1 MSIIDKLKIL
11 SSLDKVEQVP
21 AEYLIPTLFYYSDRA
36 EAFEVYALS
45 YLENYIGQHRVNVAR
60 TKLESDEELPVDGD
74 AQPMPV
80 VQVNLDDCV
89 VYQRVLPVL
98 NKPALAKNKFTCFV
112 YIN

>member
-1 MSIIDKLKIL
+1 MDKLKIL
-11 SSLDKVEQVP
+11 SSMDKVEQVP
-21 AEYLIPTLFYYSDRA
+21 AQYLIPTLFYYNDRT
-36 EAFEVYALS
+36 EAFEVYTLS
-45 YLENYIGQHRVNVAR
+45 YLENYISQHRVNVSR

-74 AQPMPV
+74 TQQMPI